1 MASFIKI
8 KRSTGTLAPASIQYG
23 ELAYTTGVGTHG
35 NGGGKLFVGDNVP
48 NAVAVGGRY
57 YTDLLSIAPGLVAGQ
72 TNPTTAANGFVAIL
86 DQNRKVD
93 QWNVDNLTL
102 DLNTLSSTNVDGD
115 IIFDPNGSGEVL
127 IPDDTYLTF
136 GTSKDTK
143 IRYDEA
149 TDDRLEVTGADW
161 NFANG
166 VAISISDNTQSTTT
180 STGAVIVT
188 GGVGIGSR
196 LNVAGDVDFDG
207 DFNVDG
213 GDVTSNTASLNL
225 FNTTVARSN
234 VLGAGTNI
242 VFGATTGITT
252 IRNSILDLDGDLNID
267 GGDLT
272 SNASTFNLLNENS
285 TTINAFYGATSVG
298 IGSISNTSTVT
309 IRSTKES
316 TSSSTGAL
324 VVSGGV
330 GVSGNLSVNGSVNIE
345 GGITGTISTA
355 TIALTVDTTT
365 APNGTYYPG
374 LFVSPT
380 GTAST
385 TVYVDSGI
393 SYVSNTDTLALRGDI
408 AINGGDATTSSST
421 FNLINA
427 NATNIN
433 FGGAAT
439 AIVIGAT
446 SGITTI
452 RNPTLVGTQATQN
465 LYNTVSTNL
474 NFGGAA
480 TALVIGSTSGIATI
494 NNPTV
499 VGSQTTQ
506 NLYNSVATT
515 VNAFGQATTIGI
527 GSTAATLTLR
537 PSTVVGSQTTQNLYN
552 SVATNLNFAGAATAL
567 NMGATTGIATINNV
581 SLTLPNATTV
591 NVNGANPTLAA
602 SSTGTL
608 TLFNANI
615 TRVNAFQAA
624 TDIVLS
630 ATTGITTV
638 RNKLTVGGNLEI
650 DGNGIQASDGNT
662 NITLTSNTLTTFA
675 GDIRV
680 NGNDI
685 QASDGNTN
693 ITLTSNTLTT
703 FAGDI
708 RVNGNDIQ
716 SSTGAKV
723 ITLISNNATFAN
735 DITVQG
741 NTNLGNSSTDQ
752 VTILGNVN
760 HTGISTNVGGIYVD
774 AIGISS
780 NAIYTRPGTGDK
792 LYIDPYPDG
801 LSNEGVVIIKG
812 DLQVDGTTTTVNSI
826 TVTSNNPIYVVG
838 DNATTRTVITT
849 AASGNLLTIDSVAGI
864 STNDVVTGTSIP
876 SNTVISGINAGTKVI
891 TLSNSITGT
900 INSGSQ
906 ITISQGVDTNDD
918 RGIAFKYVS
927 SGIGTE
933 AVVKTGFFGY
943 VDSTLRWTYVPDA
956 GIGGN
961 VVTGKKGF
969 LDIKGIYYQAGDFS
983 TNGINYFNTNG
994 LMRSTVAPGAG
1005 INTSNY
1011 ILTTDA
1017 SGVPTWTDTIDGGT
1031 F

>member
-166 VAISISDNTQSTTT
+166 VAISISDTTQSTTT
-180 STGAVIVT
+180 STGALIVT

-196 LNVAGDVDFDG
+196 LNVVGDVDF
-207 DFNVDG
+207 
-213 GDVTSNTASLNL
+213 
-225 FNTTVARSN
+225 
-234 VLGAGTNI
+234 
-242 VFGATTGITT
+242 
-252 IRNSILDLDGDLNID
+252 DGDLNID
-267 GGDLT
+267 GGDVT
-272 SNASTFNLLNENS
+272 TNQSTFNLLNQNA
-285 TTINAFYGATSVG
+285 TNITAFYAASSIG

-309 IRSTKES
+309 VRSTQN
-316 TSSSTGAL
+316 TSFTSTGAL

-330 GVSGNLSVNGSVNIE
+330 G
-345 GGITGTISTA
+345 ISS
-355 TIALTVDTTT
+355 D
-365 APNGTYYPG
+365 
-374 LFVSPT
+374 
-380 GTAST
+380 
-385 TVYVDSGI
+385 
-393 SYVSNTDTLALRGDI
+393 LRI
-408 AINGGDATTSSST
+408 GGDFYSS
-421 FNLINA
+421 
-427 NATNIN
+427 
-433 FGGAAT
+433 
-439 AIVIGAT
+439 
-446 SGITTI
+446 
-452 RNPTLVGTQATQN
+452 
-465 LYNTVSTNL
+465 
-474 NFGGAA
+474 
-480 TALVIGSTSGIATI
+480 
-494 NNPTV
+494 
-499 VGSQTTQ
+499 GSQT
-506 NLYNSVATT
+506 
-515 VNAFGQATTIGI
+515 I
-527 GSTAATLTLR
+527 
-537 PSTVVGSQTTQNLYN
+537 
-552 SVATNLNFAGAATAL
+552 
-567 NMGATTGIATINNV
+567 
-581 SLTLPNATTV
+581 
-591 NVNGANPTLAA
+591 
-602 SSTGTL
+602 
-608 TLFNANI
+608 
-615 TRVNAFQAA
+615 
-624 TDIVLS
+624 
-630 ATTGITTV
+630 
-638 RNKLTVGGNLEI
+638 
-650 DGNGIQASDGNT
+650 
-662 NITLTSNTLTTFA
+662 NTLNVT
-675 GDIRV
+675 
-680 NGNDI
+680 
-685 QASDGNTN
+685 
-693 ITLTSNTLTT
+693 
-703 FAGDI
+703 
-708 RVNGNDIQ
+708 
-716 SSTGAKV
+716 
-723 ITLISNNATFAN
+723 
-735 DITVQG
+735 G
-741 NTNLGNSSTDQ
+741 NTNLGNGPTDQ
-752 VTILGNVN
+752 VTIVGNVY
-760 HTGISTNVGGIYVD
+760 HTGVSTNIGGIFVD

-780 NAIYTRPGTGDK
+780 NIIQTRPGTGDR
-792 LYIDPYPDG
+792 LFIDPYPDG
-801 LSNEGVVIIKG
+801 LNNEGTVIIKG

-838 DNATTRTVITT
+838 DNATTRTVVVTV
-849 AASGNLLTIDSVAGI
+849 ASGNQLTLDSVAGI
-864 STNDVVTGTSIP
+864 STSDVVTGTNIP
-876 SNTVISGINAGTKVI
+876 SNTVISGINGGTKVI

-900 INSGSQ
+900 INSASQ
-906 ITISQGVDTNDD
+906 ITISQGIDTNGD

-961 VVTGKKGF
+961 VVTGTKGF

-983 TNGINYFNTNG
+983 TNGINYFDTNG
-994 LMRSTVAPGAG
+994 LMKSTVAPGAG